1 MESDPHVCA
10 QAATGDGM
18 ARNQKHFGVV
28 GCVVDGTVRDVK
40 GIQGVGLPVMGWGQ
54 VPGNWPKAV
63 HVNTPA
69 S

>member
-1 MESDPHVCA
+1 
-10 QAATGDGM
+10 M